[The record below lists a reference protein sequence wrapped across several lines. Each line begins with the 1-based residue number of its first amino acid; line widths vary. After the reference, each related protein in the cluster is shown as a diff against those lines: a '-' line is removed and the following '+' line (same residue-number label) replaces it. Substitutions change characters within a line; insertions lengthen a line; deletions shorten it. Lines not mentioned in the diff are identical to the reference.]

1 MRITPPAISIAR
13 GVPNLVTIRKLMLE
27 LLCCGTDPPHQNQN
41 RSIYKSTRRQTIT
54 PAQAERERLP
64 PELKIATSTCEI
76 RNSTYTQAVRHAFLR
91 CTLVRPPIRSHHH
104 KFLARRPPACR
115 FRAPGGSRSQAQ
127 LLTHRTQHRPKLSP
141 MQSDHLTPEM
151 QRMTATCAIRELGT
165 GVPHAGDQ
173 HADHTACHQHCERR
187 TSP

>member
-1 MRITPPAISIAR
+1 MGLTLLTKNKIDQFTETLEGRLSRP
-13 GVPNLVTIRKLMLE
+13 LM
-27 LLCCGTDPPHQNQN
+27 Q
-41 RSIYKSTRRQTIT
+41 S
-54 PAQAERERLP
+54 ERLP
-64 PELKIATSTCEI
+64 PEVKIATSTCEI
-76 RNSTYTQAVRHAFLR
+76 RNSTYTQAVRNAFLK

-115 FRAPGGSRSQAQ
+115 FRAPGESRSQAQ
-127 LLTHRTQHRPKLSP
+127 ILTHRTQHRPKLSP

-151 QRMTATCAIRELGT
+151 QSMTPTCAIRELGT
-165 GVPHAGDQ
+165 DEPHAGDQ

>member
-1 MRITPPAISIAR
+1 MGLTHLTKNKIDQFTETLEGRLSR
-13 GVPNLVTIRKLMLE
+13 SLM
-27 LLCCGTDPPHQNQN
+27 Q
-41 RSIYKSTRRQTIT
+41 S
-54 PAQAERERLP
+54 ERLP
-64 PELKIATSTCEI
+64 PEVKIATSTCEI

-141 MQSDHLTPEM
+141 MQSDRLTPEM
-151 QRMTATCAIRELGT
+151 QSMTLNCAIRELGT
-165 GVPHAGDQ
+165 DDPHAGDQ
-173 HADHTACHQHCERR
+173 HADHQTGRIPVLGPGRVPELGSSRPCL
-187 TSP
+187 